1 MVDNGG
7 YNKINRVDIMKIH
20 MLFKRLSKT
29 PQKITFIHCIDGNAF
44 QNAKRTQD
52 KITNDNNKEII
63 DSLRMLL

>member
-1 MVDNGG
+1 ML
-7 YNKINRVDIMKIH
+7 RTQLLCSEVDIIKIH
-20 MLFKRLSKT
+20 IEFNKSLKT